1 MVKGNQMSVEH
12 EKEKLKKLHDK
23 LIDQLVAI
31 DNISQSMF
39 GSMTKEQRLPVM
51 RATKKVRNEVAKLK
65 EAILKI

>member
-1 MVKGNQMSVEH
+1 MSIEH
-12 EKEKLKKLHDK
+12 EKEQLKKLHDK

-31 DNISQSMF
+31 DNISQSMS

-51 RATKKVRNEVAKLK
+51 RATKKVRNEVVKLK